1 MHLGE
6 EILRRLAE
14 VARCSDAGPGVTRM
28 PFTEEHRDALSLLK
42 RWMQQAGLEV
52 VLDDAGTLVGRR
64 RDADEKPT
72 ILIGS
77 HQDSIPQGGAYD
89 GILGIV
95 LPILCLEQ
103 LKDEE
108 LNVNVEILAFADE
121 EGVRFP
127 TALIGSRSLAGTFD
141 PAVLESADA
150 DGVTIRQAMLEHGLR
165 PNDIPSL
172 KRDPAEVMGFVEVH
186 IEQGPVL
193 EDRNLPVGVVTA
205 ICGIERWA
213 VVMRGRA
220 AHAGTTPMELR
231 RDALSGA
238 AEVVT
243 EVERYCREIPAL
255 VGVVG
260 SLNLTPNAV
269 NVIPA
274 EARFTIELRSSDDHV
289 REAAGEAMAEFVRA
303 VAERRNLP
311 ACIEKTYAQSAV
323 QCDEELS
330 KGLLDALIE
339 NSQSTFSLMSGA
351 THDASAMSDLC
362 PVAMLFVRCEGG
374 VSHHHEE
381 SITVHDAD
389 VAAKVLIS
397 FLKGLA

>member
-1 MHLGE
+1 MLLGE

-14 VARCSDAGPGVTRM
+14 LARCSDAGPGVTRM
-28 PFTEEHRDALSLLK
+28 PFTGAHRDALSLLK
-42 RWMQQAGLEV
+42 CWMQQAGLEV
-52 VLDDAGTLVGRR
+52 ALDDAGTLVGRR
-64 RDADEKPT
+64 RNGREKPT

-77 HQDSIPQGGAYD
+77 HQDSIPQGGAFD

-141 PAVLESADA
+141 PAVLEGADA
-150 DGVTIRQAMLEHGLR
+150 DGVTIRQAMMEHGLR
-165 PNDIPSL
+165 PDNIPSL
-172 KRDPAEVMGFVEVH
+172 KRDPADVMGFVEVH

-193 EDRNLPVGVVTA
+193 EDQNLPVGVVTA
-205 ICGIERWA
+205 ICGIERWV

-243 EVERYCREIPAL
+243 EVERYCREIPGL

-274 EARFTIELRSSDDHV
+274 EARFTIELRSSDDYV
-289 REAAGEAMAEFVRA
+289 REAAGEAMAGFVRA

-311 ACIEKTYAQSAV
+311 VCIEKTYAQSAV